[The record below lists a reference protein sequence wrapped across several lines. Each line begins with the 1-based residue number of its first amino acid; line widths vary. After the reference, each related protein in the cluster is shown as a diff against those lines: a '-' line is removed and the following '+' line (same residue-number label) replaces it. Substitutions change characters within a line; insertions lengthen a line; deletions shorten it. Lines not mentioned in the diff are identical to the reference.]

1 MVTPRN
7 FSAEREQ
14 ARAEAE
20 QLTSRLQAHGYDV
33 SEIDWERAGRL
44 AYVFVDGVNVG
55 DLLTLSGSSE
65 RGRLL
70 EDVRYRLLEAAAQQQ
85 LHSQESAASWTP
97 LDLPEGAP
105 TEIQGLWRIHLGEDD
120 AQPGV
125 NIAEVVRDG
134 KRRYEYYPGGPT
146 PGVHT
151 FYVDTITPCALQLI
165 RAAGGTVTYHPHAQR
180 ADDEHG
186 RRQVNLPEGTRQVS
200 ESEENMAPQRFLLPQ
215 GEVLRLVPHWYTV
228 ELSALDEHKGK
239 GERTR

>member
-7 FSAEREQ
+7 FAEEREQ
-14 ARAEAE
+14 ARVEAK
-20 QLTSRLQAHGYDV
+20 QLTGRMLAHGYDV

-44 AYVFVDGVNVG
+44 AYVFVHGVKVG

-85 LHSQESAASWTP
+85 LHSKVRAASWTP
-97 LDLPEGAP
+97 LDLPEGASN
-105 TEIQGLWRIHLGEDD
+105 EIQGLWRIHLGEDD

-134 KRRYEYYPGGPT
+134 KRRYAYYPGGPT

-151 FYVDTITPCALQLI
+151 FYVDTITPHALQLI

-180 ADDEHG
+180 ADNEHG
-186 RRQVNLPEGTRQVS
+186 RRQVNLPEGTIQES
-200 ESEENMAPQRFLLPQ
+200 ESEEVMAPQRFLLPN
-215 GEVLRLVPHWYTV
+215 GGVLRLVPHWYTV
-228 ELSALDEHKGK
+228 ELFAIEAKEKHA
-239 GERTR
+239 